1 MPANIAHVLIAKA
14 AQDIIKEKNAELEEI
29 ILWKNPFL
37 YLGSVG
43 PDLPSYTKEN
53 LIKEAMNSL
62 FLRPLTD
69 YSKPVA
75 EDLSFFLHSSHPNL
89 IPFYLTETNVNYIP
103 FQNGKPKSDEFNFS
117 TLVFTFGYVCHMAAD
132 QVIHRL
138 VRELVG
144 PYYRDKATTVRHA
157 ECEVYQDVFLF
168 KELLKQQAFSK
179 TYHRHLINID
189 RFGFQY
195 EGFCNLLSLTFSK
208 AGYRLVSRADID
220 SWIDGMLFA
229 FDLMDTIGPYVSAFA
244 DYEEHKDNLEDF
256 PFYKKYYR
264 NDSLDYMKWFDRA
277 VEKAVEYIEEVWDL
291 WNGQTFDIDR
301 RIAFEQKISS
311 EDLTSP
317 LAFTPN

>member
-1 MPANIAHVLIAKA
+1 MPANIAHVLIAHA
-14 AQDIIKEKNAELEEI
+14 AYDGIKEKNPELGEI

-37 YLGSVG
+37 YLGSLG

-62 FLRPLTD
+62 FLRPFTD
-69 YSKPVA
+69 LSMPVA
-75 EDLSFFLHSSHPNL
+75 EDLSFFLHSTHPNM

-103 FQNGKPKSDEFNFS
+103 FRNGKPKPDEFNFS

-144 PYYRDKATTVRHA
+144 AYYRDKATTVRHA

-168 KELLKQQAFSK
+168 KELLQQQAFSK
-179 TYHRHLINID
+179 TYHRHLITID
-189 RFGFQY
+189 RLGFQY

-208 AGYRLVSRADID
+208 AGYRLVPKADID
-220 SWIDGMLFA
+220 AWIDGMLFA
-229 FDLMDTIGPYVSAFA
+229 FDMMDTIGPYVSAFA

-256 PFYKKYYR
+256 PFYKNYYR
-264 NDSLDYMKWFDRA
+264 NDSLDYMKWFDAA

-291 WNGQTFDIDR
+291 WNGQKFDIDR
-301 RIAFEQKISS
+301 RIAFERKISG

-317 LAFTPN
+317 LAFVPN